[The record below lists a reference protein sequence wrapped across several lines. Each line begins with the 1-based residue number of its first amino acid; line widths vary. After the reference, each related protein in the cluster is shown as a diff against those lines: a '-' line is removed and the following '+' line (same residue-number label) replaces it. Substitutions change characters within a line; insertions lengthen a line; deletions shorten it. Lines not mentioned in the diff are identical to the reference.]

1 MRLLMSFTNPRSIK
15 CLGAARVFLAAHAQA
30 PLRAARA
37 ALLAA
42 GLASREVRPLWAMR
56 VPLLAAR
63 RATRESG
70 VEAPAAS
77 LAARLGYP
85 GAGREAP
92 ARARLARLWGAA
104 RTWSARLGG
113 PAPFLRLAAIHLR
126 LAADLIQKSELL
138 SSISLL

>member
-1 MRLLMSFTNPRSIK
+1 MGDA
-15 CLGAARVFLAAHAQA
+15 CA
-30 PLRAARA
+30 PASGT
-37 ALLAA
+37 A
-42 GLASREVRPLWAMR
+42 GD
-56 VPLLAAR
+56 
-63 RATRESG
+63 SG

-77 LAARLGYP
+77 L
-85 GAGREAP
+85 AGREAP

-138 SSISLL
+138 SSISIL